1 MSVSNND
8 SSSVPLTNEHLLAK
22 TVSTLESDD
31 KTDASLLRV
40 LSEHIVRLNPKSTAV
55 SDSVREIEALA
66 EKRAEESEDDPAD
79 HH

>member
-1 MSVSNND
+1 MSVSNDD
-8 SSSVPLTNEHLLAK
+8 STSVPLANEQLVANV
-22 TVSTLESDD
+22 VSSLENDH
-31 KTDASLLRV
+31 KTDASLLKV